1 MMSGVIVKLPD
12 VVANQIAAG
21 EVVQRPASVV
31 KELMENALDAGATK
45 IKVAIKDAGRTLIF
59 IEDNG
64 HGMSESDAVLCFER
78 HATSKLKSAE
88 DLFKIA
94 TKGFR
99 GEALASV
106 AAIAHVE
113 LKTKMEEAEQGTRVL
128 LSGGRIESKES
139 CSFNKGTQ
147 FAIKNLFYNVPARRY
162 FLKSDNVEWKHI
174 LEEFFR
180 VALVH
185 PNVEMV
191 LEHNGE
197 KEIQVGV
204 SSFRQR
210 IVKLMGSKFDDWL
223 VPIEEETQWL
233 RVSGFLT
240 KPDAAKKTR
249 GDQYF
254 FVNGRFIKHPY
265 LHHAIQTV
273 YQGLIKEGTFP
284 AYFVQIEVDPSL
296 IDVNIHPTKT
306 EIKFQDDK
314 AVYAILHAAARRALG
329 MHNIVPT
336 IDFNQE
342 GNFVTPVVQGTEIKV
357 PIVKYQQDY
366 NPFGKES
373 PKRDVVNE
381 WLKLQAEIH
390 ASVQGIPDQQ
400 LKLEDDSSWD
410 QIELKPIQVLKK
422 WVVFEYNEEMWM
434 MDQGMAHRQIQ
445 FESWMRKEWKWSS
458 QVLME
463 PIEIILG
470 EKDRAT
476 LKEITEELQELGY
489 QWENEGDKVWL
500 KGIPNLDSS
509 FQWEKQFSQFI
520 ENWDL
525 EYGQVSSSKEMM
537 AWILAKKDAIRGG
550 QMLTHPEM
558 KDLIIQLLQC
568 ENPFFGPNHK
578 KIIFKFSEHNIQQ
591 FFKI

>member
-1 MMSGVIVKLPD
+1 MSGVIVKLPD

-21 EVVQRPASVV
+21 EVIQRPASVV
-31 KELMENALDAGATK
+31 KELMENAIDAGAKK
-45 IKVAIKDAGRTLIF
+45 IKVVIKDAGRTLIF

-64 HGMSESDAVLCFER
+64 HGMSPSDAVLCFER

-113 LKTKMEEAEQGTRVL
+113 LKTKMEDATEGTRLL
-128 LSGGRIESKES
+128 LSAGRVELKES
-139 CSFNKGTQ
+139 CSINKGTQ
-147 FAIKNLFYNVPARRY
+147 FSIKNLFYNVPARRY

-174 LEEFFR
+174 LEEFYR

-185 PNVEMV
+185 PQVEMV
-191 LEHNGE
+191 LEHNGHS
-197 KEIQVGV
+197 EIQL
-204 SSFRQR
+204 SAATFKQR
-210 IVKLMGSKFDDWL
+210 IVKLMGNKFDEWL

-233 RVSGFLT
+233 QVSGFLS

-342 GNFVTPVVQGTEIKV
+342 GNFVTPVMQGTEIKV
-357 PIVKYQQDY
+357 PTVQYQADY
-366 NPFGKES
+366 NPFGKEA
-373 PKRDVVNE
+373 PRRDVVNE

-390 ASVQGIPDQQ
+390 SSIKGIPDHQMRIE
-400 LKLEDDSSWD
+400 EDASWD
-410 QIELKPIQVLKK
+410 QVELKPIQILKK
-422 WVVFEYNEEMWM
+422 WVVFEYNQEMWM
-434 MDQGMAHRQIQ
+434 IDQGLAHRQIQ
-445 FESWMRKEWKWSS
+445 FESWMKRDWKWNT
-458 QVLME
+458 QALMAPVE
-463 PIEIILG
+463 MAVG
-470 EKDRAT
+470 DKDRLT
-476 LKEITEELQELGY
+476 LKEVSDELKELGY
-489 QWENEGDKVWL
+489 QWELAENNVLL
-500 KGIPNLDSS
+500 KGVPNLDASV
-509 FQWEKQFSQFI
+509 QWERQFGDFI
-520 ENWDL
+520 SNWDE

-537 AWILAKKDAIRGG
+537 AWLLAKKEAIRGG
-550 QMLTHPEM
+550 QMLTTPEM
-558 KDLIIQLLQC
+558 KDLIVQLLQC
-568 ENPFFGPNHK
+568 ENPFFTPNHK
-578 KIIFKFSEHNIQQ
+578 KIIFKFNEQNIQQ
-591 FFKI
+591 FFRI